1 MAGSAV
7 TGESPEQGAGSEGQS
22 APAIRLRDVQ
32 YRRQGRV
39 ILDQVNLEVG
49 RGEKWVLFGPNGVG
63 KSTLI
68 SMMSTR
74 GFPTSGTVDILG
86 NRLGKV
92 NVFSYRWRIGLASAE
107 LAKTINPQEDP
118 YDVVLTA
125 FSDTT
130 GRWREE
136 FTRDQEDA
144 AMQLMDR
151 FGIAYL
157 RGKRMYRLSE
167 GERGRVLICR
177 ALMADP
183 DLLILD
189 EPTTGLDLGGR
200 ELVLKALTRIGQED
214 TERTVILV
222 THRLEEIP
230 LGFDRVAVM
239 GRRPLQDPDR
249 VQIPGDPDPGTITFQ
264 GPTEQGLTGSR
275 ISDLFGLNLKVIHED
290 GRWGAF
296 ATA

>member
-1 MAGSAV
+1 MAGSKGTAKR
-7 TGESPEQGAGSEGQS
+7 GSDTVERRE
-22 APAIRLRDVQ
+22 PAIRLKDVQ
-32 YRRQGRV
+32 YRRQDRI
-39 ILDQVNLEVG
+39 ILDHVDLEIG

-74 GFPTSGTVDILG
+74 GFPSSGTVEILG

-136 FTRDQEDA
+136 FTQGQEDA

-177 ALMADP
+177 ALMANP

-200 ELVLKALTRIGQED
+200 ELVLKALSRIGQED
-214 TERTVILV
+214 KDRTVVLV

-230 LGFDRVAVM
+230 EGFDKVAMM
-239 GRRPLQDPDR
+239 GRRPMSDSVRAQT
-249 VQIPGDPDPGTITFQ
+249 PGDPDPGTITFQ
-264 GPTEQGLTGSR
+264 GPVEEGLTGGR
-275 ISDLFGLNLKVIHED
+275 LSDLFGLNLKVIHDE

-296 ATA
+296 AAARV